1 MNVQFR
7 DKYDVVNKKYT
18 KEYID
23 ELAEEII
30 ENIKCVAEVVRQEL
44 GSSITIDYDETLVS
58 QILIDAI
65 EDLKRIQNFHPV
77 KNVNAIKE
85 AAYIGYWWV
94 RRKPV
99 MVNGRISDINLD
111 TATGDENNKIKAHLL
126 FINEFCV
133 SRYVM
138 PKIFCLD
145 QEIKY
150 CATKANKEAWSKAKE
165 NLIYFLAYRA
175 DNPKSIEALLTSYTL
190 HPLWVQ
196 KQDFWLN
203 GQFDKKNGKKSS
215 AKQEK

>member
-7 DKYDVVNKKYT
+7 DKYEIVDKKYT
-18 KEYID
+18 KEYVD

-30 ENIKCVAEVVRQEL
+30 ENIKRVAEVTEQEI
-44 GSSITIDYDETLVS
+44 GSDITIDYDETIIS

-65 EDLKRIQNFHPV
+65 EDLKRIQDFHPV

-85 AAYIGYWWV
+85 AAYIGFWWI

-99 MVNGRISDINLD
+99 FVNGRIGDIEVD
-111 TATGDENNKIKAHLL
+111 SATENENNIIKAHLL

-133 SRYVM
+133 SRYVL

-145 QEIKY
+145 KEIDH
-150 CATKANKEAWSKAKE
+150 CASAANKSAWAKAKE

-175 DNPKSIEALLTSYTL
+175 DSPKSIEALLTSYTL
-190 HPLWVQ
+190 HPLWDQ
-196 KQDFWLN
+196 KQDFWIDSKR
-203 GQFDKKNGKKSS
+203 GRKKCKKI
-215 AKQEK
+215 K

>member
-30 ENIKCVAEVVRQEL
+30 ENIKRVAEVTKQEL
-44 GSSITIDYDETLVS
+44 CSAITIDYDETLVS

-99 MVNGRISDINLD
+99 MVIGRISDIVLD
-111 TATGDENNKIKAHLL
+111 SATEDEINKLKAHLL

-133 SRYVM
+133 AHYVM

-145 QEIKY
+145 QEINY
-150 CATKANKEAWSKAKE
+150 CATEANKEAWSKARD

-175 DNPKSIEALLTSYTL
+175 DNPKSIEAVLSSYTL

-203 GQFDKKNGKKSS
+203 ERLNKKVNKNNGK
-215 AKQEK
+215 QEI